1 MSLNTGVLRIQRDVT
16 PVSHFVADL
25 ILRLELPP
33 PILDSDPDYGFLDPW
48 ESYQLPP
55 ISQPEKPIQTVE
67 NVHDEGSSQNQYSE
81 TRWHFN
87 TQDDQFKSPHFHKT
101 LHYEPSDPIV
111 KINTTDKYL
120 INHKKHPTEH
130 DECDITSENAHF
142 VDEKD
147 YKNESSLSYDQNA
160 GLAGAFAQMTLG
172 VSRSLEQTALEEH
185 MRKHAWE
192 HGNADYMGVDSFDN
206 IWKKICE
213 TLSTKDGEEE
223 SSALKNVSDS
233 EPSSFSI
240 EKAPMVVKT
249 NLEELTP
256 ASPLQVPSS
265 SKQTTITPPIE
276 ALVKPQKP
284 ESIKV
289 VLPIH
294 PEMESTDKLQS
305 RKTDEQQE
313 QKKEPVLVSSPLPL
327 VSHSSENILSPSTPL
342 VTEAT
347 PPTSPPIAPVAPKID
362 SHALV
367 VETPPIETPPVST
380 DIPKFTA
387 AKSTPE
393 SSSVESVKPSLAE
406 QAPVP
411 PKRRGAKGDSGK
423 ATVSQPSKG
432 NLNKQ
437 Y

>member
-1 MSLNTGVLRIQRDVT
+1 MPICHSTLKLQCRSYEIHRDVT

-55 ISQPEKPIQTVE
+55 ISQPEK
-67 NVHDEGSSQNQYSE
+67 
-81 TRWHFN
+81 
-87 TQDDQFKSPHFHKT
+87 
-101 LHYEPSDPIV
+101 
-111 KINTTDKYL
+111 
-120 INHKKHPTEH
+120 H

-213 TLSTKDGEEE
+213 TLSTKDE

-240 EKAPMVVKT
+240 ENAPMVVKT
-249 NLEELTP
+249 NLEELTS

-294 PEMESTDKLQS
+294 PEIESTDKLQS

-327 VSHSSENILSPSTPL
+327 VSHSSEDISSPSTPL

-432 NLNKQ
+432 SKTGQ
-437 Y
+437 KGKK

>member
-1 MSLNTGVLRIQRDVT
+1 MQIHRDVT
-16 PVSHFVADL
+16 PVSHLVADL

-55 ISQPEKPIQTVE
+55 ISQPEIPTQTE
-67 NVHDEGSSQNQYSE
+67 NIHDEGSSQNQYSE
-81 TRWHFN
+81 TRHFN
-87 TQDDQFKSPHFHKT
+87 IQDEQFKSPHFHNT
-101 LHYEPSDPIV
+101 LHYESSDPIV
-111 KINTTDKYL
+111 QINTTDKYL

-147 YKNESSLSYDQNA
+147 YKNESSLSCDQNVGPCALTDDQA

-172 VSRSLEQTALEEH
+172 VSRSSEQTALEEH

-213 TLSTKDGEEE
+213 TLSSKDGEEE
-223 SSALKNVSDS
+223 SSTLKNVSNR

-240 EKAPMVVKT
+240 ENASMVVKS

-256 ASPLQVPSS
+256 ATPLQVPSS
-265 SKQTTITPPIE
+265 PKQTSITPPIE
-276 ALVKPQKP
+276 ALVNPQKP

-294 PEMESTDKLQS
+294 PEIESTHKLQS

-313 QKKEPVLVSSPLPL
+313 QKKEPVLLP
-327 VSHSSENILSPSTPL
+327 SAIYKIFYN
-342 VTEAT
+342 TETRA
-347 PPTSPPIAPVAPKID
+347 
-362 SHALV
+362 
-367 VETPPIETPPVST
+367 IE
-380 DIPKFTA
+380 
-387 AKSTPE
+387 E
-393 SSSVESVKPSLAE
+393 CSVF
-406 QAPVP
+406 
-411 PKRRGAKGDSGK
+411 D
-423 ATVSQPSKG
+423 T
-432 NLNKQ
+432 
-437 Y
+437 